1 MRANLRVG
9 LAVPVILLM
18 VLTLSCTGGPAAGT
32 SAQRTS
38 SPTTSVQTDAPEC
51 VVILLDGTGSYN
63 NLPRAAQIA
72 SQIPCALPG
81 GSVLYVRWI
90 TANSISDEASIL
102 SATIPAAPPQILNPF
117 DPRQKLAFARSQ
129 VKRQEVLTDIVQV
142 LNSVHPPKPPY
153 HDNYTDIEGA
163 LQAAAD
169 RYSEHS
175 NLAPELVIFSDL
187 VENAHIAFKRLS
199 LRNVDVVVLGFQV
212 TGPEAERVKADW
224 VAKFRKLGA
233 KSVTFR
239 YLDDPSVRALL
250 RRPS

>member
-102 SATIPAAPPQILNPF
+102 SATIPAAPSQVLNPF
-117 DPRQKLAFARSQ
+117 DARQKLAHSRSQ
-129 VKRQEVLTDIVQV
+129 AAREAIFATIAQTLRSLRSPKAGHTD
-142 LNSVHPPKPPY
+142 L
-153 HDNYTDIEGA
+153 DGA
-163 LQAAAD
+163 LMAAEDRFSENPNLQA
-169 RYSEHS
+169 H
-175 NLAPELVIFSDL
+175 LVLCTDL
-187 VENAHIAFKRLS
+187 EDNCNVSFQGLS
-199 LRNVDVVVLGFQV
+199 LKGVTIDVLGFQV
-212 TGPEAERVKADW
+212 RGPEAELIKASW
-224 VAKFRKLGA
+224 TNRFRNLGA
-233 KSVTFR
+233 QSVTFR
-239 YLDDPSVRALL
+239 YLDDPSTRLFG
-250 RRPS
+250 RPS